1 MSPFPTPEE
10 INQFRQ
16 SPAADPEALTLLEQ
30 TQDFEAAFSQIYV
43 DRYGATR
50 SFGDES
56 RSLWKILL
64 NRIQQE
70 ICGEDDSLR
79 SLIQSAKKNP
89 GNATLI
95 TGAITALVNL
105 SGVPLPID
113 SAIAT
118 AIVLY
123 IFHIGI
129 DVFCEWSSP
138 STKTDA

>member
-1 MSPFPTPEE
+1 MPSFPTPEE

-16 SPAADPEALTLLEQ
+16 SPAADPEVLQRLEQ
-30 TQDFEAAFSQIYV
+30 TQDFETTFNQMYV
-43 DRYGATR
+43 DRYGAPR
-50 SFGDES
+50 SFEGEP
-56 RSLWKILL
+56 RSFWQILL
-64 NRIQQE
+64 KRVQQD

-95 TGAITALVNL
+95 TGVITALVNL

-118 AIVLY
+118 AIALY
-123 IFHIGI
+123 ILHIGI
-129 DVFCEWSSP
+129 DVFCEWASP
-138 STKTDA
+138 PSKT